1 MSDNSTE
8 FEKTNVFQSKE
19 ALFEEGHLEMSLF
32 QSPEGSKLES
42 QKLKNK
48 KYRTAQREGHSG
60 RKSHSYGSEDA
71 ILGQKGGP
79 EQAKAVLEPLRRL

>member
-8 FEKTNVFQSKE
+8 FEKTSVFQSQE
-19 ALFEEGHLEMSLF
+19 ALFEEGHLKMSLF
-32 QSPEGSKLES
+32 QAPEGSKLEK

-48 KYRTAQREGHSG
+48 KRRAAQREGHYG
-60 RKSHSYGSEDA
+60 RKSHSYGNEDA

-79 EQAKAVLEPLRRL
+79 EQDRLNLRGLRRL

>member
-1 MSDNSTE
+1 MSDSSTE
-8 FEKTNVFQSKE
+8 FEKTGVFQSEE
-19 ALFEEGHLEMSLF
+19 ALFEEGHLKMSLF

-48 KYRTAQREGHSG
+48 KYRAAQREGHSG

-71 ILGQKGGP
+71 ILGQKGGR
-79 EQAKAVLEPLRRL
+79 EQHKAILTGMRRL

>member
-1 MSDNSTE
+1 MSENSTE
-8 FEKTNVFQSKE
+8 FENTCVFQSQE
-19 ALFEEGHLEMSLF
+19 ALFEEGHLKMSLF
-32 QSPEGSKLES
+32 QSPERSKLER

-48 KYRTAQREGHSG
+48 KCRAAQREGHSG

-79 EQAKAVLEPLRRL
+79 EQDKPVLRPMRRL

>member
-8 FEKTNVFQSKE
+8 FEKTGVFQSEE
-19 ALFEEGHLEMSLF
+19 ALFEEGHLKMSLF
-32 QSPEGSKLES
+32 QAPEGSKLES

-48 KYRTAQREGHSG
+48 KYRATQREGHSG
-60 RKSHSYGSEDA
+60 RKSHSCGNRDA

-79 EQAKAVLEPLRRL
+79 EQDKINLRPLRRL